1 MESDQHCCPHRD
13 CSDCGKFGKGNI
25 HIHSQ
30 KEQRFRCKTCKRTF
44 SATYGTPLY
53 RRQYTVSFI
62 ACIITLLAFGC
73 PLAAI
78 VQAFS
83 LDPRTVKSWWRSSGE
98 HCKLVHEATIL
109 GSRMDLVHVQL
120 DEIRHKI
127 QGSVI
132 WIAMVLVVPTRLW
145 LGAVISVS
153 RNKALITELVSM
165 VKQTALA
172 RPLLIC
178 FDGLKTYIKACQK
191 AFRVAIP
198 NGKVGRNPLIAW
210 PNICLG
216 GAPKR
221 QIIKQY
227 AKRKVTGVKRVIIQ
241 GTIPM
246 VNQLI
251 HISQNATGVLNTAF
265 IERLNA
271 TFRSRLA
278 LLTRRTKHPG
288 GAPLARK
295 TETITQAIYL
305 VGCVYNF
312 CTFHHALRKPFYVV
326 EKNQTNKR
334 WAKQTPAMAA
344 GITKHKWTVLELLKF
359 KISPPELNKI
369 NYIVST
375 V

>member
-1 MESDQHCCPHRD
+1 MDSDQHCCPRVD

-30 KEQRFRCKTCKRTF
+30 KEQRLHCSTCKRTF
-44 SATYGTPLY
+44 SASYGTPLY
-53 RRQYTVSFI
+53 RRQYSASFI

-73 PLAAI
+73 PSVAI
-78 VQAFS
+78 VKAFN
-83 LDPRTVKSWWRSSGE
+83 LDPRTVKSWFSSSGE
-98 HCKLVHEATIL
+98 HCKFVHEATIL
-109 GSRMDLVHVQL
+109 RSRMDLIHVQL
-120 DEIRHKI
+120 DEIRHKV
-127 QGSVI
+127 QGRVI
-132 WIAMVLVVPTRLW
+132 WIAMGIVVPTRLW
-145 LGAVISVS
+145 LGAVINVS
-153 RNKALITELVSM
+153 RNKALITELVTM

-198 NGKVGRNPLIAW
+198 NGKVGRNPLITW

-216 GAPKR
+216 

-251 HISQNATGVLNTAF
+251 QISQNALGVLNTAF

-278 LLTRRTKHPG
+278 VLTRRTKH
-288 GAPLARK
+288 LARK

-359 KISPPELNKI
+359 KISPLELNKI
-369 NYIVST
+369 KYIVST